1 MKIIL
6 LLSSVLLLTACGAN
20 KKDDVSNQQ
29 STTIATEVTTAATT
43 SFEDEM
49 SSAFENKVTVEKIED
64 LISSDIGE
72 NHTEYEIK
80 ITEESLLN
88 QVREANDRIYSNQ
101 ATDEDKALIKD
112 IQNKVIDLASKLE
125 NEVDAIKVSYL
136 DTEGNS
142 HLISYS
148 QKNNNIIPILE

>member
-1 MKIIL
+1 MKKIL
-6 LLSSVLLLTACGAN
+6 LLSSVLLLTACGAS

-29 STTIATEVTTAATT
+29 STTIATEATTATT
-43 SFEDEM
+43 SFEDEI

-72 NHTEYEIK
+72 SHTEYEIK

-101 ATDEDKALIKD
+101 ATDEDKALIND

-148 QKNNNIIPILE
+148 QKNNNIIPIIE

>member
-1 MKIIL
+1 MKKIL
-6 LLSSVLLLTACGAN
+6 LLSSVLFLTACGTS
-20 KKDDVSNQQ
+20 KTDDVSNQQ
-29 STTIATEVTTAATT
+29 STPMDSEVTTPATT

-64 LISSDIGE
+64 LISGDIGE
-72 NHTEYEIK
+72 SHTEYDIK

-148 QKNNNIIPILE
+148 QKNNNIIPIIE